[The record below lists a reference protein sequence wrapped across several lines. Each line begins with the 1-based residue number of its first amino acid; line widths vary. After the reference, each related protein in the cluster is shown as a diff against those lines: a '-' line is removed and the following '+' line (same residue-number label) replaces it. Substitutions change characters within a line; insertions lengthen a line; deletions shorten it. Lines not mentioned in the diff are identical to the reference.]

1 MTMKRLLLLSTAV
14 VLAASVSACQPK
26 ADKPGPQVIDANHIT
41 QDVKVLSSDAF
52 EGRGPVS
59 AGEDKTIAYITEQ
72 FKAAGLQPGGDL
84 KDGQHGWTQDVPLAR
99 FQITGAPKVSVTAG
113 GQTLNFS
120 QGEQVSLRATQ
131 TGQTSVDLKN
141 VPIVFVGYGVTAPE
155 RNWDDFKGMDV
166 KGKLLLVL
174 VNDPDFETGKGDFG
188 GKAMTYYGRWTY
200 KYEEAAR
207 RGAAGLLVIHET
219 APAAYGWNT
228 VKNSNTNEI
237 YDIIRA
243 DPTQAHAQVEGWI
256 QGDVAAGLLKSA
268 GLDFAALKQQ
278 AQTRDFKPVE
288 LTGAT
293 FSASYAVDARK
304 VVSHNVVAVLPGA
317 KHPDEHVI
325 FSAHWDHLGVGL
337 PDATGDKIYNGAVD
351 NATGTAL
358 LMELGRAFAKG
369 KRPDRSLVFLAVT
382 AEEKGLLGS
391 AYYAANPLYPLA
403 TTVADINVDA
413 LSPVGPAKDIST
425 SGAAPLSL
433 VDDLAAVAQAR
444 NVAFTP
450 PSHPE
455 TGTFYRSDHFPFAKA
470 GLPALSVESGDD
482 WAEGGK
488 AAGEAWSKAYNEQK
502 YHQPADQMGPDWRS
516 DGIAATGQIVFDLGA
531 KLANSRDW
539 PVWKDGAE
547 FKAERDKTAAMR
559 K

>member
-26 ADKPGPQVIDANHIT
+26 ADKPGPQVIDPNHIT

-141 VPIVFVGYGVTAPE
+141 VPIVFAGYGVTAPE

-470 GLPALSVESGDD
+470 GLPALSVESGED

>member
-141 VPIVFVGYGVTAPE
+141 VPIVFAGYGVTAPE